1 MKKTAAPYFL
11 QHLCF
16 NSVDQIWNIY
26 FRTQIPEMNPWR
38 TILHHK
44 IDKLL
49 ENKLWILVLT
59 SNCPHYAAEE
69 NRIKGYTSG
78 PPKVCSVPRGFEL
91 KDGYIKFNMKTENLK
106 LKTDN
111 ALPYTHTHTK
121 TQTHTQN
128 VKKRDG
134 DWLKSLLSWRG
145 TITLKSGLNCPYI
158 RVVSQ
163 YVSIK

>member
-16 NSVDQIWNIY
+16 NSVDQILNIY
-26 FRTQIPEMNPWR
+26 FRTPIPEMDPRR

-78 PPKVCSVPRGFEL
+78 PQKVRSVPRGFEL
-91 KDGYIKFNMKTENLK
+91 KDGYIKFNTKTENLI

-111 ALPYTHTHTK
+111 ALPYTHTHTHARAR
-121 TQTHTQN
+121 THTHTHTQ
-128 VKKRDG
+128 R
-134 DWLKSLLSWRG
+134 
-145 TITLKSGLNCPYI
+145 
-158 RVVSQ
+158 
-163 YVSIK
+163 